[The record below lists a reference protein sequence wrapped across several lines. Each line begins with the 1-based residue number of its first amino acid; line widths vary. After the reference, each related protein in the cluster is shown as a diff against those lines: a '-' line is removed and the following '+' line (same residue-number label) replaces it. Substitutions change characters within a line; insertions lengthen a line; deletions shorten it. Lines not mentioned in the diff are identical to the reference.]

1 MSLLHWEGTLREVTG
16 IMGVRGALIVS
27 ADDGLV
33 VAESAMEGLAT
44 TDVAAFAA
52 ALISRAQRTASAMH
66 TSAPTR
72 VHVTAESGTLFA
84 VAGTDPLW
92 LVAVTDPTVEL
103 GRLRLLLGD
112 LAAVLV

>member
-1 MSLLHWEGTLREVTG
+1 MSLPRWEGMLREITG

-33 VAESAMEGLAT
+33 VAESAMDGLET

-52 ALISRAQRTASAMH
+52 ALISRAQRTAHAMRC
-66 TSAPTR
+66 APPTR
-72 VHVTAESGTLFA
+72 VHVSAESGTLFA
-84 VAGTDPLW
+84 VAGAEPLW
-92 LVAVTDPTVEL
+92 LVAVADTSVEL

-112 LAAVLV
+112 LAVVLT

>member
-1 MSLLHWEGTLREVTG
+1 MSIPRWEGMLREITG

-33 VAESAMEGLAT
+33 VAESAMEGLET

-52 ALISRAQRTASAMH
+52 AVISRAERTAKAMRC
-66 TSAPTR
+66 APPTR
-72 VHVTAESGTLFA
+72 LHLSAEEGTLFA
-84 VAGTDPLW
+84 VAGAEPLW
-92 LVAVTDPTVEL
+92 LVAVTDTSVEL

-112 LAAVLV
+112 LAGVLT